1 MPTLGR
7 HGIRCGLSLNQSSVW
22 TYSAVARVSRSA
34 FPTSLRVQRWVENAD
49 SGHPSCIAKHDT
61 PAGPLGIRHLAAST
75 SKSSSSDISRH
86 RPIGGISGCSA
97 NAPPV
102 DNHICGTLVEPGDGL
117 KAHSLAGSS
126 HLGHDV

>member
-34 FPTSLRVQRWVENAD
+34 STTSLRVQRWVENAD

-61 PAGPLGIRHLAAST
+61 PAVPLGISHLGSL
-75 SKSSSSDISRH
+75 
-86 RPIGGISGCSA
+86 
-97 NAPPV
+97 V
-102 DNHICGTLVEPGDGL
+102 GTLVVSRTEVFLLTWLSTPGAVGTFALGFGL
-117 KAHSLAGSS
+117 ASNL
-126 HLGHDV
+126 